1 MVPAQHDEI
10 TALGAAEIARR
21 IAAGDVSCREV
32 VEAHIGRIEA
42 VNPRLNALVV
52 PLFDRARDEA
62 WAADAARDRDEPLGP
77 LHGVPFTVKE
87 FFDVAGTPSTLGIPG
102 RAGTHAP
109 EDSPLVARLRQAG
122 AILMGKTNVPQI
134 GLMIETDNPL
144 YGRTNNPW
152 DLGRTPGGS
161 TGGEAALIAAGG
173 SPLGLG
179 SDGGGSVRQPCH
191 CCGIH
196 GLKPTGGRL
205 TTLGFYAGLP
215 FPSMPREWAQPAP
228 MARRVEDL
236 ALAMSVLVTPGPDAD
251 RRDPLVAP
259 VPWGDPAAVRVAG
272 LRVGFYTDDGHFP
285 AAPALRRAVT
295 EAADALRGLGAA
307 VEPFQPTDVGEA
319 VRVFSAHLYADGL
332 DFGRPWLRGE
342 SIDWRTRTILRTFL
356 VPGLL
361 RPPLAWALE
370 RVGQRWAARIYRDVP
385 RRRSTLA
392 AYWRLIEAEEKYRTK
407 FLCALD
413 ARRLDAIVCPPS
425 AVPAVRHG
433 GFLAGPS
440 VSYTL
445 LYSLLGMPAG
455 VVAATR
461 VRLGEESDRPPSRDV
476 VERAARAAEADSAGL
491 PVGVQVVARHWRE
504 DVALAVMAALEA
516 HFGARPDY
524 PANPP

>member
-1 MVPAQHDEI
+1 MGSVQRDEI

-21 IAAGDVSCREV
+21 VAVSAVSCCEV
-32 VEAHIGRIEA
+32 VEAHIRRIQA

-52 PLFDRARDEA
+52 PLFDRARAEA
-62 WAADAARDRDEPLGP
+62 RTADAACARGEPLGR
-77 LHGVPFTVKE
+77 LHGVPFSVKD
-87 FFDVAGTPSTLGIPG
+87 FFEAAGTPSTLGIPSRVG
-102 RAGTHAP
+102 RRAAA
-109 EDSPLVARLRQAG
+109 DSPLVARLRRAG
-122 AILMGKTNVPQI
+122 GILLGKTNVPQV

-205 TTLGFYAGLP
+205 TTLGSYGGLP
-215 FPSMPREWAQPAP
+215 FPTIPSRWMQPAP

-236 ALAMSVLVTPGPDAD
+236 ALVMSILATPNPSFDHL
-251 RRDPLVAP
+251 DPLVAP
-259 VPWGDPAAVRVAG
+259 VPWHDPAALAIAG

-285 AAPALRRAVT
+285 ASPALRRAV
-295 EAADALRGLGAA
+295 EESAQALRGLGAA
-307 VEPFQPTDVGEA
+307 VEPFSPPEVGEA
-319 VRVFSAHLYADGL
+319 IRIYTAHLYVDGL
-332 DFGRPWLRGE
+332 DFVRPWVRGGLV
-342 SIDWRTRTILRTFL
+342 DWRTRTILRTFL
-356 VPGLL
+356 VPGIF
-361 RPPLAWALE
+361 RHPLAWALE
-370 RVGQRWAARIYRDVP
+370 QAGQRWAARIYRDVP
-385 RRRSTLA
+385 RRRSSLA
-392 AYWRLIEAEEKYRTK
+392 AFWRLVDQEDAYRTR
-407 FLCALD
+407 FLNALD
-413 ARRLDAIVCPPS
+413 GQELDALICPPS

-445 LYSLLGMPAG
+445 LYNVLGMPAG

-461 VRLGEESDRPPSRDV
+461 VRPGEESDRPFSRDV

-491 PVGVQVVARHWRE
+491 PVGVQVAARHWRE
-504 DVALAVMAALEA
+504 DVVLAVMAALEG
-516 HFGARPDY
+516 HFAGRPDY
-524 PANPP
+524 PAYPR